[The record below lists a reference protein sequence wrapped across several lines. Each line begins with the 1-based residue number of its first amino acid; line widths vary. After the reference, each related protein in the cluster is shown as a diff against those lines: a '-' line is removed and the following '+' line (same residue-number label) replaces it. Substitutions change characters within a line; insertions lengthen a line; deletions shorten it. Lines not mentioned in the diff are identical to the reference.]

1 LINAKKGRLHQGYYR
16 NGENHRAGADVSFGD
31 IVKVFG
37 FRGIEIGRWVT
48 KEEQQLGAN
57 LFFDALCDLMDIL
70 QVPERVISLNNT
82 LALNFGKGGQKY
94 SLAHYNGQTR
104 TLALAKNAG
113 GGALAHEWFHGFDHY
128 ICTKQ
133 FSSSNAKRYAS
144 EVWLNDLA
152 PLIDHALN
160 RELAKAFSSM
170 FLNDSKTAP
179 SLLVQQSISADK
191 AHNIYYY
198 ARPQEISARAFER
211 MIQEHH
217 IKNSFLVSG
226 TIKSKEALSGLYPS
240 GVPLNAIKYH
250 LHGYFVGLASSLLK
264 ETTLT
269 SYPNRMNKVP
279 V

>member
-1 LINAKKGRLHQGYYR
+1 MTSEKKGRLHRAYFR

-70 QVPERVISLNNT
+70 QVPEQVIALNGT

-94 SLAHYNGQTR
+94 SLAHYNGRTR

-133 FSSSNAKRYAS
+133 FSTTNAKLYAS
-144 EVWLNDLA
+144 EVWLNNLA
-152 PLIDHALN
+152 PLIDHGLN
-160 RELAKAFSSM
+160 QELAKAFSVM
-170 FLNDSKTAP
+170 FLNETASRP
-179 SLLVQQSISADK
+179 STLVQQSIKQDK
-191 AHNIYYY
+191 AQNIYYY
-198 ARPQEISARAFER
+198 ARPQEVSARAFER
-211 MIQEHH
+211 MIQEHP

-226 TIKSKEALSGLYPS
+226 TIKSKEAVNGLYPS
-240 GVPLNAIKYH
+240 GAALETIKYH
-250 LHGYFVGLASSLLK
+250 LYGYFKGLSRSLQLQVK
-264 ETTLT
+264 
-269 SYPNRMNKVP
+269 
-279 V
+279 

>member
-1 LINAKKGRLHQGYYR
+1 MINAKKGRLHQGYFR
-16 NGENHRAGADVSFGD
+16 NGESHRAGADVSFGD
-31 IVKVFG
+31 IVKIFG

-70 QVPERVISLNNT
+70 QVPEQVISLNGT

-94 SLAHYNGQTR
+94 SLAHYNGRTR

-133 FSSSNAKRYAS
+133 FSTNNAKLYAS
-144 EVWLNDLA
+144 EVWLNNLA
-152 PLIDHALN
+152 PLIDHGLN
-160 RELAKAFSSM
+160 RELANAFSCM
-170 FLNDSKTAP
+170 FLDESKLAP
-179 SLLVQQSISADK
+179 SVLVQHSIKADK
-191 AHNIYYY
+191 AQNMFYY
-198 ARPQEISARAFER
+198 ARPQEVSARAFER
-211 MIQEHH
+211 MIQEHD

-240 GVPLNAIKYH
+240 GKPLDSIKYH
-250 LHGYFVGLASSLLK
+250 LYGYFKGLARSLL
-264 ETTLT
+264 TQAT
-269 SYPNRMNKVP
+269 
-279 V
+279 

>member
-1 LINAKKGRLHQGYYR
+1 MINAKKGRLHQGYFR

-48 KEEQQLGAN
+48 KGEQQLGAN

-70 QVPERVISLNNT
+70 QVPEQVIALNGT
-82 LALNFGKGGQKY
+82 LALNFGKGGQKF
-94 SLAHYNGQTR
+94 SLAHYNGRTR

-133 FSSSNAKRYAS
+133 FSTSDAKLYAS
-144 EVWLNDLA
+144 EVWLNSLA
-152 PLIDHALN
+152 PLIDHGLN
-160 RELAKAFSSM
+160 KELATAFSVM
-170 FLNDSKTAP
+170 FLNEAKSAP
-179 SLLVQQSISADK
+179 SLLVQESIKADK
-191 AHNIYYY
+191 AQEIYYY
-198 ARPQEISARAFER
+198 ARPQEVCARAFER
-211 MIQEHH
+211 MIQEDA

-240 GVPLNAIKYH
+240 GKPLDDIKYH
-250 LHGYFVGLASSLLK
+250 LYGYFLGLARSLQK
-264 ETTLT
+264 QI
-269 SYPNRMNKVP
+269 K
-279 V
+279 